1 MEKKNQE
8 VQKARKRVLNIK
20 NNIKTDKKN
29 IFHKR

>member
-1 MEKKNQE
+1 MKKKNQE
-8 VQKARKRVLNIK
+8 VQRAGKRVLNIK